1 MKKEEVM
8 GENRRCLRII
18 HPASPEQR
26 KCKKTS
32 ICGAKK
38 YGGRKEGREMS
49 VQQNV
54 TQDDQY
60 WQNRI
65 AEDNYNDMRM
75 INRTETQLGIRG
87 NAKLQYEIQKAELR
101 QREKEAERGIYEEIN
116 FDEAGRPYLVTR
128 NLWIDTKPRELSNI
142 RHPQLTCVARRSCLE
157 EYVVVIDCEVN
168 ENTRMIYL
176 DPKKIGRGTY
186 LLGKLMVAGV
196 CIYAAEKQAKHYARL
211 LFCWLQVY
219 EKKSVIPDEPGWI
232 EIDGKFVFIPEGRM
246 TWKEIEKLL

>member
-157 EYVVVIDCEVN
+157 EYVFV
-168 ENTRMIYL
+168 
-176 DPKKIGRGTY
+176 
-186 LLGKLMVAGV
+186 
-196 CIYAAEKQAKHYARL
+196 YAAEKQAKHYARL